1 MESIFPS
8 GSAYLEISAQVS
20 SDCLGIYKTGMAHFK
35 RQVSP
40 NKNKT
45 GEEKMRLLI
54 QRVSSFITYQIQ
66 KSYHKKYCYKFSMQN

>member
-1 MESIFPS
+1 
-8 GSAYLEISAQVS
+8 
-20 SDCLGIYKTGMAHFK
+20 MAHFK

-54 QRVSSFITYQIQ
+54 QRVNYAQVAVDGNICGKIGKWQ
-66 KSYHKKYCYKFSMQN
+66 M